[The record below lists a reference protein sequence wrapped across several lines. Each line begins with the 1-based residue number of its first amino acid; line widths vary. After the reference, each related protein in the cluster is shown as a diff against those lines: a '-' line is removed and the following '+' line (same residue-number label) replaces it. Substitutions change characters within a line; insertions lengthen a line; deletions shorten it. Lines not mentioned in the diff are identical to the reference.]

1 MSADKKL
8 PALYL
13 MDSIM
18 KNVRQSNYLQLFAK
32 NIVNNF
38 VRVFEKVSIVI
49 LLTHLLALLLS
60 YIAWY
65 YTAIEKLVFV

>member
-1 MSADKKL
+1 MSQDKKL

-18 KNVRQSNYLQLFAK
+18 KNVRQSNYQQLFAK

-38 VRVFEKVSIVI
+38 VAVFEKVCIVILTEVFISIVI
-49 LLTHLLALLLS
+49 CLLLS
-60 YIAWY
+60 QFC
-65 YTAIEKLVFV
+65 LVLHYH

>member
-49 LLTHLLALLLS
+49 LLTFIGIVAV
-60 YIAWY
+60 IFC
-65 YTAIEKLVFV
+65 LVLHCH